1 MLYISMRKGRYMK
14 KSLLILLGLL
24 LSACAQEPYRLQINS
39 AMGGE
44 HGQSIYFRSNMRNTY
59 AAQIRRVLGQKFGE
73 IGMKT
78 ATSAENADF
87 IAIFDVETFYADS
100 GTYVNTTYNN
110 TANDAPLFTDST
122 EGSTL
127 DYSGNANVKVNHD
140 KTCFT
145 LKIGRKNTSNLSY
158 DSAFCSEAVEDI
170 EEMLPKIL
178 DIYGKYGNY
187 ERADVGVQ
195 CLSDTSGN
203 ISCDTV
209 HDKQKAF
216 MNSLWIDSTI
226 SEDY

>member
-1 MLYISMRKGRYMK
+1 MLHINSGKDRLMK
-14 KSLLILLGLL
+14 KSLPILLSLL
-24 LSACAQEPYRLQINS
+24 LCACAQDPYHLKVSS
-39 AMGGE
+39 AMGNE
-44 HGQSIYFRSNMRNTY
+44 HGQSIYFRSNMRSTY

-87 IAIFDVETFYADS
+87 IGIFDVETFYADS
-100 GTYVNTTYNN
+100 GTYANTTYNN

-122 EGSTL
+122 DGSTL
-127 DYSGNANVKVNHD
+127 DYSGNANVTVNKD

-158 DSAFCSEAVEDI
+158 DSSFCADAVEDT
-170 EEMLPKIL
+170 EDMLPKIL

-195 CLSDTSGN
+195 CLSDTAGQ

-209 HDKQKAF
+209 HDRQKAF
-216 MNSLWIDSTI
+216 MNSLWIDSAIT
-226 SEDY
+226 EDY